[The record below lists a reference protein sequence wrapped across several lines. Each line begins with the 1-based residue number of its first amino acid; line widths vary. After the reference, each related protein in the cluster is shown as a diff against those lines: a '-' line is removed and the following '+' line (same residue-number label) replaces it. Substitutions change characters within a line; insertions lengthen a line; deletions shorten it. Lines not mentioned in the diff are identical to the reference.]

1 MITAV
6 VLCITIAL
14 CNGWVPPHTLEDAK
28 KQGELFGTV
37 FLTYIEEN
45 AKNFSENISE
55 TISDAVRETL
65 NQKGKQTEEQEKG
78 ISSGNIPDFSTEK
91 KNGPAYEF
99 YSELDSLGR
108 CGYAESKITPELMP
122 TE

>member
-1 MITAV
+1 MKKKRYPTYRKKRKRKRQPVKNMITAV

-55 TISDAVRETL
+55 TISDTVRETL
-65 NQKGKQTEEQEKG
+65 NQKGKQTEEQEK
-78 ISSGNIPDFSTEK
+78 
-91 KNGPAYEF
+91 
-99 YSELDSLGR
+99 
-108 CGYAESKITPELMP
+108 
-122 TE
+122 

>member
-1 MITAV
+1 MKKKRYPTYRKKRKRKRQPVKNMITAV

-55 TISDAVRETL
+55 TDRRTGEG
-65 NQKGKQTEEQEKG
+65 NFFGKYSG
-78 ISSGNIPDFSTEK
+78 IQRQ
-91 KNGPAYEF
+91 
-99 YSELDSLGR
+99 SLYR
-108 CGYAESKITPELMP
+108 S
-122 TE
+122 